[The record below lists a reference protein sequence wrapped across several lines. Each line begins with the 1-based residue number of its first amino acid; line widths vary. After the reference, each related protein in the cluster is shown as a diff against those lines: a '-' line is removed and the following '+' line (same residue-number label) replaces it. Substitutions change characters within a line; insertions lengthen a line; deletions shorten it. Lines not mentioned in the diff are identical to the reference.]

1 VARPRNRTRLLRF
14 FIVGAGAV
22 LLMFVL
28 SYLFAMAGL
37 RPFAG
42 SVLAYALVF
51 VLAYTAQRSWT
62 FGGEHRHRS
71 ALPRYLVLQAGCA
84 LASGALAHVAVTGFK
99 LSPFPM
105 AVLTA
110 LAAGAASYVVSSAW
124 VFPQRA

>member
-1 VARPRNRTRLLRF
+1 MARPRNRSRLLRF
-14 FIVGAGAV
+14 FIVGAGAA

-28 SYLFAMAGL
+28 SYLFVMAGF

-42 SVLAYALVF
+42 SILAYVLVF

-62 FGGEHRHRS
+62 FGGEHRHGS

-84 LASGALAHVAVTGFK
+84 LASGTVAHVAVTGFS
-99 LSPFPM
+99 LSPLPM

-110 LAAGAASYVVSSAW
+110 LAAGAASYAVSSAW